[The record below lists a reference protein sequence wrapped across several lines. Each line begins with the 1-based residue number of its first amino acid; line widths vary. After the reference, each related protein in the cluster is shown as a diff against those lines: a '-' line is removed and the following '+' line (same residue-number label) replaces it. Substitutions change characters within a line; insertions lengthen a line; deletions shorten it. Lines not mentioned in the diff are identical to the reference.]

1 MNSSQLVVNSLLVLV
16 AFLWGIG
23 FAPQRLGM
31 ETFEAMAFNA
41 WRFGF
46 GALTLIPV
54 LLLSRLKSAEFFNL
68 KVIAGGLVMGL
79 VLTGG
84 AGLQQLSLG
93 MTKVA
98 NVAFITGFYVILVP
112 VIGLL
117 LAHRYPLITWLGGV
131 LALLGLG
138 LLSDFDGEFN
148 WQDTGLQ
155 GDLFALLG
163 AFFWALHLLVITYY
177 VARYN
182 QFVLAFYQFLFCA
195 FFSTIL
201 SVVFESQ
208 LMPTGDMGYVWALVN
223 GVIVVGIAYTLQV
236 VALKNAKPFVAA
248 IILSLE
254 SVFGACIGYWL
265 FEEVLGFYGII
276 GAALMLVGCIMSQWP
291 EKHKPPISE
300 KDKPTISD
308 VL

>member
-1 MNSSQLVVNSLLVLV
+1 MKSSPFVVNSLLVLV

-54 LLLSRLKSAEFFNL
+54 LIFCRFKGSELLDSRSILA
-68 KVIAGGLVMGL
+68 GLVMGL
-79 VLTGG
+79 VLTVG

-98 NVAFITGFYVILVP
+98 NVAFITGFYVIFVP
-112 VIGLL
+112 IIGLL
-117 LAHRYPLITWLGGV
+117 LAQRYPLITWLGGL

-138 LLSDFDGEFN
+138 LLSGFNGEFN
-148 WQDTGLQ
+148 WQDEGLK
-155 GDLFALLG
+155 GDMLALVG
-163 AFFWALHLLVITYY
+163 ALFWALHLLVITYY

-182 QFVLAFYQFLFCA
+182 QFILAFYQFLFCA
-195 FFSTIL
+195 LFSAGL
-201 SVVFESQ
+201 SVVFENR
-208 LMPTGDMGYVWALVN
+208 LLPDGNMGYVWSMLN
-223 GVIVVGIAYTLQV
+223 GIIVVGIAYTLQV
-236 VALKNAKPFVAA
+236 VALKHAKPFIAA

-254 SVFGACIGYWL
+254 SVFGAVVGYWL
-265 FEEVLGFYGII
+265 FAEVLGFYGLI
-276 GAALMLVGCIMSQWP
+276 GAALMLLGCVMSQWP
-291 EKHKPPISE
+291 EKNKPAVVE
-300 KDKPTISD
+300 R
-308 VL
+308 V

>member
-1 MNSSQLVVNSLLVLV
+1 MNSSPLVVNSILVLV
-16 AFLWGIG
+16 AFLWGVG

-46 GALTLIPV
+46 GALTLVPV
-54 LLLSRLKSAEFFNL
+54 LFLVRLKFAEVFNI
-68 KVIAGGLVMGL
+68 KVVLGGLVMGL
-79 VLTGG
+79 ILTAG
-84 AGLQQLSLG
+84 AGLQQVSLG

-117 LAHRYPLITWLGGV
+117 LAHRYPLITWIGGL
-131 LALLGLG
+131 LALIGLG
-138 LLSDFDGEFN
+138 FLSGFNGEFN
-148 WQDTGLQ
+148 WQDSGLQ
-155 GDLFALLG
+155 GDFLALLG
-163 AFFWALHLLVITYY
+163 ALFWALHLLVITYY

-182 QFVLAFYQFLFCA
+182 QFVLAFFQFVFCA
-195 FFSTIL
+195 LFSAML
-201 SVVFESQ
+201 SVGFETQ
-208 LMPTGDMGYVWALVN
+208 LTPTGDIGYVWALLN

-236 VALKNAKPFVAA
+236 VALKNARPFVAA

-265 FEEVLGFYGII
+265 FEEVLGFYGLI
-276 GAALMLVGCIMSQWP
+276 GAALMLLGCVMSQWP
-291 EKHKPPISE
+291 EKQKPPISE
-300 KDKPTISD
+300 KSKPSITE

>member
-1 MNSSQLVVNSLLVLV
+1 MKFSPLVVNSLLVLV

-31 ETFEAMAFNA
+31 ETLEAMAFNA

-54 LLLSRLKSAEFFNL
+54 LLFCRVKYADLLNTRIILA
-68 KVIAGGLVMGL
+68 GLVMGL
-79 VLTGG
+79 VLTAG

-98 NVAFITGFYVILVP
+98 NVAFITGFYVIFVP

-117 LAHRYPLITWLGGV
+117 LTHRYPLITWFGGL
-131 LALLGLG
+131 LALVGLG
-138 LLSDFDGEFN
+138 LLSGFNGEFN
-148 WQDTGLQ
+148 WQDEGLK
-155 GDLFALLG
+155 GDAFALLG
-163 AFFWALHLLVITYY
+163 ALFWAMHLLVITYY

-195 FFSTIL
+195 LFSAGL
-201 SVVFESQ
+201 SVSFESQ
-208 LMPTGDMGYVWALVN
+208 LLPSGNMGYVWSLVN

-236 VALKNAKPFVAA
+236 VALKHAKPFVAA

-254 SVFGACIGYWL
+254 SVFGALVGYWL
-265 FEEVLGFYGII
+265 FAEVLGFYGLL
-276 GAALMLVGCIMSQWP
+276 GAGLMLLGCVMSQWP
-291 EKHKPPISE
+291 EKHKPPVSE
-300 KDKPTISD
+300 S
-308 VL
+308 V

>member
-1 MNSSQLVVNSLLVLV
+1 MNTSPLVVNSLLVLV
-16 AFLWGIG
+16 AFLWGVG

-46 GALTLIPV
+46 GALTLLPV
-54 LLLSRLKSAEFFNL
+54 LFFNKFKFSEL
-68 KVIAGGLVMGL
+68 FNVKAVTGGLVMGL
-79 VLTGG
+79 ILTGG
-84 AGLQQLSLG
+84 AGFQQLSLG

-112 VIGLL
+112 VIGLF
-117 LAHRYPLITWLGGV
+117 LAHRYPLITWVGGL

-138 LLSDFDGEFN
+138 LLSGFNGQFN
-148 WQDTGLQ
+148 WDDTGLQ

-163 AFFWALHLLVITYY
+163 ALFWALHLLVITYF

-195 FFSTIL
+195 LFSALI
-201 SVVFESQ
+201 SVGVETQ
-208 LMPTGDMGYVWALVN
+208 LTPTGEMGYVWALVN
-223 GVIVVGIAYTLQV
+223 GVIVVGVAYTLQV
-236 VALKNAKPFVAA
+236 VALKHAKPFVAA

-254 SVFGACIGYWL
+254 SVFGACVGYWL
-265 FEEVLGFYGII
+265 FEEVLGFYGLI
-276 GAALMLVGCIMSQWP
+276 GAALMLLGCIMSQWP
-291 EKHKPPISE
+291 EKNRPPVSE

>member
-1 MNSSQLVVNSLLVLV
+1 MKPSPLAVNSLLLLV

-31 ETFEAMAFNA
+31 ETLEAMAFNA

-54 LLLSRLKSAEFFNL
+54 LLFCRIQFSELFNA
-68 KVIAGGLVMGL
+68 KVILAGLVMGL

-84 AGLQQLSLG
+84 AGFQQLSLG
-93 MTKVA
+93 LTKVA
-98 NVAFITGFYVILVP
+98 NVAFITGFYVIFVP
-112 VIGLL
+112 IIGLL

-131 LALLGLG
+131 LALLGLA
-138 LLSDFDGEFN
+138 LLSNFSGEFN
-148 WQDTGLQ
+148 WQDEGLK
-155 GDLFALLG
+155 GDAFALMG
-163 AFFWALHLLVITYY
+163 ALFWALHLLVITYY

-195 FFSTIL
+195 LFSAGMSLTM
-201 SVVFESQ
+201 EAQ
-208 LMPTGDMGYVWALVN
+208 LLPTGNMGYVWSLVN
-223 GVIVVGIAYTLQV
+223 GIIVVGIAYTLQV
-236 VALKNAKPFVAA
+236 VALKNAKPFIAA

-265 FEEVLGFYGII
+265 FSEVMGFYSLL
-276 GAALMLVGCIMSQWP
+276 GAGLMLLGCILSQWP
-291 EKHKPPISE
+291 EKGKPPLRE
-300 KDKPTISD
+300 F
-308 VL
+308 V